1 MNRIVLLA
9 VTLLLGVAGRAQAQS
24 ADVLYLKNGSVIRGQ
39 ILEFVA
45 GGTVRIETADGSVF
59 VFEAAQVEK
68 MTKSTNGGTL
78 RQSGGKSVNG
88 FRVIAGTG
96 IMAND
101 YGDCILSEADIAL
114 GGRMAGGHLFVGG
127 GVGINSYLYS
137 DDITDNENNLI
148 AFGVVRY
155 NVLSRLA
162 SPFVEARPGYASGDL
177 EGFYFGADVG
187 CFFRLG
193 RRLGLAASMCFVS
206 QTFEDD
212 YGYFVLSETTN
223 SVGFKVGLEF

>member
-24 ADVLYLKNGSVIRGQ
+24 TDVLYLKNGSVIRGQ

-59 VFEAAQVEK
+59 VFEADQVEK

-162 SPFVEARPGYASGDL
+162 SPFVEARPGYASGAFL
-177 EGFYFGADVG
+177 
-187 CFFRLG
+187 R
-193 RRLGLAASMCFVS
+193 
-206 QTFEDD
+206 D
-212 YGYFVLSETTN
+212 Y
-223 SVGFKVGLEF
+223 